1 MTVLPN
7 FSVSSAT
14 APLAARID
22 ELEKRLETI
31 ERTQQ
36 NPLCEELPSDNSL
49 MTRHYAGLQSEIAG
63 LVCRRI
69 RTALNLSKGNKTA
82 AAELLGLSSYQT
94 LANWMQKYGIESY
107 KG

>member
-7 FSVSSAT
+7 FAISSVT

-22 ELEKRLETI
+22 ELETRLKTM
-31 ERTQQ
+31 ERAQQ
-36 NPLCEELPSDNSL
+36 NPLCEDPPSDNVLLTS
-49 MTRHYAGLQSEIAG
+49 RYAGLQSEISS

-82 AAELLGLSSYQT
+82 AAELLGLPSYQT
-94 LANWMQKYGIESY
+94 LANWMHKHGIEFY

>member
-1 MTVLPN
+1 MTSLPN
-7 FSVSSAT
+7 FSVSSAI

-22 ELEKRLETI
+22 ELETRLETM
-31 ERTQQ
+31 ERAQQ
-36 NPLCEELPSDNSL
+36 NPLCEDPPTGNSL
-49 MTRHYAGLQSEIAG
+49 MTRHYAGLQSEISG

-82 AAELLGLSSYQT
+82 AAELLGLPSYQT